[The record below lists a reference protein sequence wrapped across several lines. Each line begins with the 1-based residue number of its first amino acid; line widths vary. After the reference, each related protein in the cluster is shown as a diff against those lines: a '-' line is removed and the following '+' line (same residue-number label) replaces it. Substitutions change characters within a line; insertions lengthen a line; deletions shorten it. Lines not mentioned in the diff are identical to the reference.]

1 MYKMCVML
9 SIRLLLSSRQCTVKF
24 LGNQNVYMNFW
35 LCRSQHPQIPTLFR
49 GQRYMFVLYTDKA
62 RKRNLAIY
70 NLKLPTQLLSKD
82 SLGFCCKH
90 ASELALSMRNIFVCL
105 FPLKRSVHSVY
116 QSSVSLFPWNS
127 WNTKFLQVF
136 ISLYI

>member
-1 MYKMCVML
+1 MCVML

-49 GQRYMFVLYTDKA
+49 GQRYMFVLHTDKA
-62 RKRNLAIY
+62 RKRNLAIH
-70 NLKLPTQLLSKD
+70 NLKLPKQLLSKD

-90 ASELALSMRNIFVCL
+90 ASELALSMRNVFVCL
-105 FPLKRSVHSVY
+105 FVSLKKVSTF
-116 QSSVSLFPWNS
+116 SVSEFS
-127 WNTKFLQVF
+127 FF
-136 ISLYI
+136 ISLKFLEYKIFASIYYLYI